1 MQIKVPTITK
11 ICYLDVIIDV
21 MKCLSSYRVDEA
33 YFYLIFQKIEVKV
46 ITRIK

>member
-11 ICYLDVIIDV
+11 ICYLELIIDV
-21 MKCLSSYRVDEA
+21 MKCLSLYRVNEA
-33 YFYLIFQKIEVKV
+33 YFYLNFKKIEVNI